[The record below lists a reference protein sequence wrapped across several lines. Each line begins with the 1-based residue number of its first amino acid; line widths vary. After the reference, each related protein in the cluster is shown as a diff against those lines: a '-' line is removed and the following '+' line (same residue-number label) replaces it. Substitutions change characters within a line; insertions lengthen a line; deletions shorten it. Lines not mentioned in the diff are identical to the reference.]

1 MSNQYETGVVTTL
14 EQVFLSWE
22 FDARTRSAGSAP

>member
-1 MSNQYETGVVTTL
+1 MSNQYETGVVTSL

-22 FDARTRSAGSAP
+22 FARARDRQALLA

>member
-22 FDARTRSAGSAP
+22 FTRDSRSAGSAP